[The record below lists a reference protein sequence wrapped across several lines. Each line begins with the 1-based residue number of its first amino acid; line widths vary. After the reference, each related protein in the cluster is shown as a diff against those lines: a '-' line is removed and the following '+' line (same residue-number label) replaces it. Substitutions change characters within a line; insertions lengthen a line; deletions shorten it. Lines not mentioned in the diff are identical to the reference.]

1 MAVVFDTN
9 NFLIAAPEKPHVS
22 RTDGGHLVVV
32 PKVEVEDRTKLTA
45 PLAIELMK
53 LTMLSGEALRTV
65 MTARGIE
72 IGRINYQDNGNWTPH
87 LHIHIYGRAKG
98 AVLQPYGAP
107 LRFPATRKEF
117 EDTPA
122 LEPLHED
129 DIAEIRTEIEK
140 LLKSE
145 KYRNF

>member
-1 MAVVFDTN
+1 MAIVFETD
-9 NFLIAAPEKPHVS
+9 NFLIAAPERPHVS
-22 RTDGGHLVVV
+22 RADGGHLVVV
-32 PKVEVEDRTKLTA
+32 PKVEVEDRTKLSA
-45 PLAIELMK
+45 SLAIELMK
-53 LTMLSGEALRTV
+53 LTMLGGEALRTV

-129 DIAEIRTEIEK
+129 DIAEIKSEIEK

-145 KYRNF
+145 KNRNF